1 MTNLNNEKDRIIY
14 RKLLSVSTPIALQGV
29 VSATLGFVDNLMVGA
44 LGESE
49 LAAVGIATQIF
60 FVHYLVMV
68 GFSGGTATFFAQFFG
83 TKDYTNIRRC
93 LGFLIS
99 TTMAVSVIFFVP
111 TCFFPEK
118 VASIFTDKPEIIEL
132 AASYIKIGS
141 FTLFMLAF
149 SVPIEFV
156 LKATQQ
162 TKIPMVVSTVVFST
176 NTFLNFVL
184 IFGNFGAPKLG
195 VAGAATATLIA
206 RFAEIFINLYVII
219 LRKNV
224 VHGPF
229 IEFISFDRN
238 LAKKIMKNAIPTVAN
253 ETLWSLGQT
262 MYVVAFARTGVT
274 EYAAYQAAAAVQSIF
289 TFVGFSVGDAAL
301 ILIGEKLGQGD
312 KDEAFYMSKKIVK
325 AGILV
330 GTVLGLLMIVTS
342 GPLMSLFNISSLG
355 RSYGTKILIVYGITT
370 WLSLYTG
377 IHTTGTLRGGGD
389 TTFAAINEILC
400 VWLIAVP
407 LAFLGALWLKLPIFW
422 VVLIVRFEDVVKGI
436 VLTKRF
442 LSKKW
447 MNNMIEEI

>member
-1 MTNLNNEKDRIIY
+1 MA
-14 RKLLSVSTPIALQGV
+14 TPIALQGV

-83 TKDYTNIRRC
+83 TKDFINIRKC
-93 LGFLIS
+93 LGFLVS
-99 TTMAVSVIFFVP
+99 VTMAVSVIFFVP

-118 VASIFTDKPEIIEL
+118 VAGIFTDNPKIIQL
-132 AASYIKIGS
+132 AASYIQIGS
-141 FTLFMLAF
+141 YTLFMLAF

-195 VAGAATATLIA
+195 VAGAALATLIA
-206 RFAEIFINLYVII
+206 RFAEIFINLYV
-219 LRKNV
+219 LVVRKNV
-224 VHGPF
+224 VAGPF
-229 IEFISFDRN
+229 KEFLSYN
-238 LAKKIMKNAIPTVAN
+238 KELAGKIMRNAIPTVAN

-262 MYVVAFARTGVT
+262 MYVVAFARIGVT
-274 EYAAYQAAAAVQSIF
+274 DYAAYQAAAAVQSIF
-289 TFVGFSVGDAAL
+289 TFIGFSVGDAAL

-312 KDEAFYMSKKIVK
+312 KDEAYYMAKKIVK
-325 AGILV
+325 AGIFV
-330 GTVLGLLMIVTS
+330 GVILGGLMMLTA
-342 GPLMSLFNISSLG
+342 GPLMGLFNISPLCK
-355 RSYGTKILIVYGITT
+355 SYGTKILLVYGITT

-407 LAFLGALWLKLPIFW
+407 LAFAGALWLHLPIFW

-447 MNNMIEEI
+447 MNNMIEGI

>member
-1 MTNLNNEKDRIIY
+1 MTNLNAEKDKLIY
-14 RKLLSVSTPIALQGV
+14 RKLVSVATPIALQGV

-44 LGESE
+44 LGEAE

-68 GFSGGTATFFAQFFG
+68 GFASGTATFFAQFFG
-83 TKDYTNIRRC
+83 TKDFTNIRRC
-93 LGFLIS
+93 LGFLVS
-99 TTMAVSVIFFVP
+99 VTMAVSVIFFIP

-118 VASIFTDKPEIIEL
+118 VAGIFTDKGHIIEL
-132 AASYIKIGS
+132 ASSYIKIGS
-141 FTLFMLAF
+141 YTLFMLAF

-176 NTFLNFVL
+176 NTFLNWCL
-184 IFGNFGAPKLG
+184 IFGNLGLPKLG

-206 RFAEIFINLYVII
+206 RFAEIFINLLVIK
-219 LRKNV
+219 RNV
-224 VHGPF
+224 LKGPLK
-229 IEFISFDRN
+229 EFLSYDKD
-238 LAKKIMKNAIPTVAN
+238 LAKRIMKNAIPTVAN

-262 MYVVAFARTGVT
+262 MYVVAFARIGVT
-274 EYAAYQAAAAVQSIF
+274 SYAAYQAAAAVQSIF
-289 TFVGFSVGDAAL
+289 TFIGFSVGDAAL

-312 KDEAFYMSKKIVK
+312 KEEAYYLSKKIVK
-325 AGILV
+325 AGIIV
-330 GTVLGLLMIVTS
+330 GLALGLLMVVTAH
-342 GPLMSLFNISSLG
+342 PLMSLFNISVLG
-355 RSYGTKILIVYGITT
+355 KSFGTKILIVYGVTT
-370 WLSLYTG
+370 WMSLYTG

-389 TTFAAINEILC
+389 TKFAAINEILC

-407 LAFLGALWLKLPIFW
+407 LAFIGSLVLHLPIYW
-422 VVLIVRFEDVVKGI
+422 VVLMVRFEDVVKGI